1 MICYSWL
8 EKRGDYIKKY
18 INWCLF
24 SNNKLI
30 IKKENIECEITNNI
44 LKYQEEKNFINK
56 IDMNNDIF
64 IRESNEFLFKIDF
77 KKQSF
82 EYTLKEKDL
91 RINDVLLEAKII
103 KNEIITLIYKI
114 EDEEKKIIIQIL

>member
-1 MICYSWL
+1 
-8 EKRGDYIKKY
+8 
-18 INWCLF
+18 
-24 SNNKLI
+24 
-30 IKKENIECEITNNI
+30 
-44 LKYQEEKNFINK
+44 
-56 IDMNNDIF
+56 MNNDIF